1 MNFKKCSSPK
11 VSKTII
17 KKIIPPK
24 NVQKIFQ
31 KYDKNIF
38 LKILIT
44 FYFSFQEC
52 LYRAATMPNENTTCD
67 VGKLL
72 SIFKIN
78 HDKVTGPEVCSIVIK
93 LFHGKMLDL
102 WQKCSLML
110 GCINSLVNP
119 IIYAFWYGQFRLRIV
134 QTWKNFFAKC
144 CLNRR

>member
-1 MNFKKCSSPK
+1 M
-11 VSKTII
+11 VT
-17 KKIIPPK
+17 
-24 NVQKIFQ
+24 
-31 KYDKNIF
+31 KYH
-38 LKILIT
+38 

-78 HDKVTGPEVCSIVIK
+78 RDKVTGPEVCSIVIK

>member
-17 KKIIPPK
+17 KKIIPQK

-31 KYDKNIF
+31 KYDKNKF

-78 HDKVTGPEVCSIVIK
+78 RDKGGVISEVIFSLILSSKKLTISMSLNFLLKPNYSKKQCSSSSF
-93 LFHGKMLDL
+93 LL
-102 WQKCSLML
+102 
-110 GCINSLVNP
+110 
-119 IIYAFWYGQFRLRIV
+119 
-134 QTWKNFFAKC
+134 T
-144 CLNRR
+144 

>member
-1 MNFKKCSSPK
+1 MQFVQVFFLKQTLLIQKIAQKSSKKP
-11 VSKTII
+11 
-17 KKIIPPK
+17 KII
-24 NVQKIFQ
+24 QI
-31 KYDKNIF
+31 I
-38 LKILIT
+38 

-52 LYRAATMPNENTTCD
+52 LYRAATKPNENTTCD

-78 HDKVTGPEVCSIVIK
+78 RDKVTGPEVCSIVIK

>member
-31 KYDKNIF
+31 KYDKNKF

-78 HDKVTGPEVCSIVIK
+78 RDKGGLISEVI
-93 LFHGKMLDL
+93 F
-102 WQKCSLML
+102 SLILSSKKITISM
-110 GCINSLVNP
+110 SL
-119 IIYAFWYGQFRLRIV
+119 
-134 QTWKNFFAKC
+134 NF
-144 CLNRR
+144 LLHV

>member
-17 KKIIPPK
+17 KKIIPQK

-31 KYDKNIF
+31 KYDKNKF

-78 HDKVTGPEVCSIVIK
+78 RDKGGVISEVIFSLILSSKK
-93 LFHGKMLDL
+93 LTISMSLN
-102 WQKCSLML
+102 CSLH
-110 GCINSLVNP
+110 V
-119 IIYAFWYGQFRLRIV
+119 
-134 QTWKNFFAKC
+134 
-144 CLNRR
+144 